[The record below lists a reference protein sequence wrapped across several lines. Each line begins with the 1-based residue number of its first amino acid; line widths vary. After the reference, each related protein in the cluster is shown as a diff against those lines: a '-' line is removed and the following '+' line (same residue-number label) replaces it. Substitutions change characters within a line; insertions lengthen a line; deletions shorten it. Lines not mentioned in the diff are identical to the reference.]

1 MRNRDEIMDE
11 HRAIKRGVDDGSIDP
26 RSQRAQRAM
35 RQVYRSASM
44 GDRYTD
50 PILEREEAAVAA
62 PPQHSRP
69 YVPPEPSKPLLNDHQ
84 KSIIMEMLF
93 GQAAPVVE
101 NVFVAAQTDTGKRVV
116 GVGGLALGCVLLPTM
131 LGARR

>member
-11 HRAIKRGVDDGSIDP
+11 HRAIKRGVDDGAIDP

-35 RQVYRSASM
+35 RQVYRSSSM
-44 GDRYTD
+44 GDAYTD
-50 PILEREEAAVAA
+50 PILERAEAAVAS
-62 PPQHSRP
+62 PPQP
-69 YVPPEPSKPLLNDHQ
+69 AYQPPPRPSKPLLNEHQ
-84 KSIIMEMLF
+84 KNIIMEMLF

-116 GVGGLALGCVLLPTM
+116 GIGGLALGSVLLPTL

>member
-11 HRAIKRGVDDGSIDP
+11 HRAIKRGVDEGTIDP

-35 RQVYRSASM
+35 RQVYRSSSM
-44 GDRYTD
+44 GDAYTD
-50 PILEREEAAVAA
+50 PILEREEAAVSA
-62 PPQHSRP
+62 PPQP
-69 YVPPEPSKPLLNDHQ
+69 AYQPPPRPSKPLLNEHQ
-84 KSIIMEMLF
+84 KNIIMEMLF

-116 GVGGLALGCVLLPTM
+116 GIGGLALGSVLLPTL
-131 LGARR
+131 LGVRR